1 MGKSFVFNA
10 GTAEDEIK
18 KEELHLTFGVFID
31 GTLNNM
37 KIVKNSLYALL
48 LLLLTTTTA
57 CQNKKE
63 TENMNEPKFKYES
76 CVCSPLG
83 YPVEVYKGGL
93 EGKDFSSL
101 SLGIDTGIWGSSGGG
116 MGSKEATVPN
126 RINLIWMSYAEATLY
141 SIDCA
146 IDHDKMVKLFQEG
159 YLSYA
164 SFLGFGRREMDYY
177 DTIITGFA
185 PGGVVVIWLYGAGK
199 QVEIG
204 RYKGIKTKVS
214 QAEINTLD
222 NHERLLFDDSWRQD
236 IMTNTSII
244 PMETQEANKK
254 TNIPYGLWDTYREK
268 YYWRPTAIVQNEG
281 KMERFAFDMYNGEKD
296 KLFDESFIKNEF
308 VKRAIP
314 NGFSMSWKDKAGQ
327 RYAGIAD
334 FDENEIFTAFQEIYK
349 DNKEGKAEIEFRVN
363 QFNDFLT
370 VLLKGNGKEIALI
383 KCKIDVFK
391 SSRKY

>member
-1 MGKSFVFNA
+1 
-10 GTAEDEIK
+10 
-18 KEELHLTFGVFID
+18 
-31 GTLNNM
+31 M

-48 LLLLTTTTA
+48 LLLLTTTSS

-63 TENMNEPKFKYES
+63 TEKMNEPKFKYEATIN
-76 CVCSPLG
+76 CPLG
-83 YPVEVYKGGL
+83 YPIEVYKGGL
-93 EGKDFSSL
+93 EGKDFCSL
-101 SLGIDTGIWGSSGGG
+101 YLGIHGGPWGDTGRSMSSN
-116 MGSKEATVPN
+116 EATVPN

-159 YLSYA
+159 YPSYGA
-164 SFLGFGRREMDYY
+164 FMNFGRHDKEYY

-204 RYKGIKTKVS
+204 RYKGVKTKVS

-222 NHERLLFDDSWRQD
+222 NHERLLFDESWRQD
-236 IMTNTSII
+236 IMSNTNII
-244 PMETQEANKK
+244 PIETQEANKK
-254 TNIPYGLWDTYREK
+254 KNIPYGLWDTYREK

-281 KMERFAFDMYNGEKD
+281 KMGEFAFDMYNGEKD
-296 KLFDESFIKNEF
+296 ELFEESFIKNEF

-334 FDENEIFTAFQEIYK
+334 FDENEIFSAFQEICK
-349 DNKEGKAEIEFRVN
+349 DNKEGKLEIEFRVN
-363 QFNDFLT
+363 HFNDFLT
-370 VLLKGNGKEIALI
+370 VLLKGNDKEIALV

-391 SSRKY
+391 SSRK